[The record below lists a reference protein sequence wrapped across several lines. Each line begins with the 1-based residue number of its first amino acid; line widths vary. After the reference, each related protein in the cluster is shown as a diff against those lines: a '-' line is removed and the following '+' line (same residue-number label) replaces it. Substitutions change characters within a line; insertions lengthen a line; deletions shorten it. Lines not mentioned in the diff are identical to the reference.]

1 MRALID
7 TCIVIDV
14 LQSRE
19 PFCLEAQEAAI
30 FLFVVR
36 GLYWSWRDEI

>member
-7 TCIVIDV
+7 TCIMIDA

-19 PFCLEAQEAAI
+19 PFFKEALNRLPNKVVFSLYGLE
-30 FLFVVR
+30 
-36 GLYWSWRDEI
+36 